1 MLAHLAG
8 GVPVEGRSE
17 GPPIAHPQGPVVPR
31 VVVAVARK
39 DVERHPPEQ
48 LRQVISD
55 PLGQGVHAVAIAM
68 PRKSAPTVSSR
79 PVNVRAESLV
89 ADWLNAPG

>member
-31 VVVAVARK
+31 VVVAVSRK

-55 PLGQGVHAVAIAM
+55 PLGRGVHAD
-68 PRKSAPTVSSR
+68 RHR
-79 PVNVRAESLV
+79 DAEEV
-89 ADWLNAPG
+89 GADRIVPPGQGQG